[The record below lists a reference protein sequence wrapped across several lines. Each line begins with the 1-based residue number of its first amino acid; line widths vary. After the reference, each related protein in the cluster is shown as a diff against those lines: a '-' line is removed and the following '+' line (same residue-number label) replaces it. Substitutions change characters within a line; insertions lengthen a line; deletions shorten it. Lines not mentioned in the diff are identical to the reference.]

1 MMVHKYN
8 HSGFTL
14 EEIRIVANEL
24 SSILPKQGVIAFH
37 GEMGAGKTTLIK
49 QLCSSF
55 GVSDEVSS
63 PTFGLINVYLCPG
76 EIGVINHVDLYRLR
90 DEEEAE
96 DVGVFDLFNGKGLT
110 FLEWPERI
118 ADNLPEDLWILKIER
133 TLIDNERKLSL
144 IGPESV

>member
-1 MMVHKYN
+1 MVHKYN
-8 HSGFTL
+8 HLGFTL
-14 EEIRIVANEL
+14 EEIRTVADEL
-24 SSILPKQGVIAFH
+24 SAILPTQGVIAFQ

-49 QLCSSF
+49 ELCSCL

-63 PTFGLINVYLCPG
+63 PTFGLINVYLCQG
-76 EIGVINHVDLYRLR
+76 EVEVINHVDLYRLR
-90 DEEEAE
+90 DEDEAE
-96 DVGVFDLFNGKGLT
+96 DVGVFDLFYGKGLT

-133 TLIDNERKLSL
+133 TLIENERKLSL